1 MEDGAHS
8 ESHLRCTDLEGD
20 SPIQDSNLVCRLG
33 HVDLLSMTQQA
44 CLEKSESCNQ

>member
-20 SPIQDSNLVCRLG
+20 SPNQDSNLVCRLG
-33 HVDLLSMTQQA
+33 HVGLLIFIQQA